1 MKDLLKIGIIGTG
14 FIGPIHLEGAL
25 RTFHAD
31 VIALT
36 EKTMELAKQKAD
48 QYNIPYYYDDYKN
61 MLENREIDVVHV
73 CSPNL
78 FHYQMAKDAL
88 LAGKHVVCEKPLTLT
103 YEEAEELVAL
113 AKERHLVNAVHFNV
127 RYYPVV
133 RHAREMVRRGDVGKM
148 YAISGSYLQDWLFL
162 DTDYSWRLES
172 KISGPTRAVGDI
184 GTHWMDL
191 ITYVTGEKIREV
203 MADMETFHKTRKK
216 PTKPVETWSNKIL
229 KSEDYEEV
237 PIDTEDYATVLLRFE
252 SGARGVFTVNQM
264 AAGHKNRV
272 FFEINGSKCSL
283 IWNSE
288 RPNELTVGN
297 RDKGNETVMKDPSLL
312 YPEARAITA
321 YPGGH
326 NEGFADTTKHLFK
339 EIYEYILNGDYEA
352 EPTFPTFLAGLRES
366 ALCEAIVKS
375 ARTGSW
381 VSVRQEEQA

>member
-1 MKDLLKIGIIGTG
+1 MKDLLRIGIIGTG

-25 RTFHAD
+25 RTFYAR
-31 VIALT
+31 VEALT
-36 EKTMELAKQKAD
+36 EKTIELAKEKAE
-48 QYNIPYYYDDYKN
+48 QYNIPYYYDNYKE
-61 MLENREIDVVHV
+61 MLKNKDIDVVHV

-103 YEEAEELVAL
+103 YEEAKELTAL
-113 AKERHLVNAVHFNV
+113 AKEKKLVNAVHFNV

-133 RHAREMVRRGDVGKM
+133 RHAYEMLHRGDLGKI
-148 YAISGSYLQDWLFL
+148 YAISGSYLQDWLLL

-172 KISGPTRAVGDI
+172 QISGPTRAVGDI

-191 ITYVTGEKIREV
+191 IEYVTGEEIGDV
-203 MADMETFHKTRKK
+203 MADMATFHKSRKK
-216 PTKPVETWSNKIL
+216 PSKPIETWSNKIL
-229 KSEDYEEV
+229 KSEDYVEV
-237 PIDTEDYATVLLRFE
+237 PIDTEDYATVLLRFK
-252 SGARGVFTVNQM
+252 SGAKGVFTVNQM

-288 RPNELTVGN
+288 VPNELTVGN
-297 RDKGNETVMKDPSLL
+297 RDKGNEVIMKDPSLL
-312 YPEARAITA
+312 YPEARSITA

-326 NEGFADTTKHLFK
+326 NEGFADTTKQLLK
-339 EIYEYILNGDYEA
+339 EIYEYIGKGNYEA
-352 EPTFPTFLAGLRES
+352 EPTFPTFYAGCREA

-375 ARTGSW
+375 AKTGQW
-381 VSVRQEEQA
+381 VSID